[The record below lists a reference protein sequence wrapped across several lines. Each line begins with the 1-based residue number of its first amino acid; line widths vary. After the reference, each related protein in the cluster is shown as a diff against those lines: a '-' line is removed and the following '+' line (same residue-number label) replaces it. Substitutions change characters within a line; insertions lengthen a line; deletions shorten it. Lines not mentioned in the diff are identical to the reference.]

1 MSFIP
6 AQAATGLRA
15 SANRPWPA
23 EMVVK
28 VPAFP
33 GMATAPEGYDA
44 AMCIVWIPRRG
55 FARPDSLLW
64 PVMLVLSMGGCALV
78 EDTAQDLLASRTHA
92 TAVAGGR
99 LLEGQVVYNQSR
111 AGTLHLHS
119 LDAPVLDCFGD
130 LRLTSTSG
138 GVASMTCSDG
148 QTAVVPFQ
156 LLGALRAAGRGAMG
170 EAVFSLTY
178 GLPPEMAAPY
188 LGVAIEQIARPSP

>member
-1 MSFIP
+1 M
-6 AQAATGLRA
+6 
-15 SANRPWPA
+15 
-23 EMVVK
+23 K
-28 VPAFP
+28 VPVGSISGFVRQCVLLAAFF
-33 GMATAPEGYDA
+33 A
-44 AMCIVWIPRRG
+44 ALG
-55 FARPDSLLW
+55 LGA
-64 PVMLVLSMGGCALV
+64 CALV
-78 EDTAQDLLASRTHA
+78 EDTAQDLLASRTRA

-99 LLEGQVVYNQSR
+99 LLQGQAVYNQSR

-119 LDAPVLDCFGD
+119 LDAPGLDCFGD

-156 LLGALRAAGRGAMG
+156 LLGALRAVGRGSMG

-188 LGVAIEQIARPSP
+188 LGVAVEQLARPSP

>member
-1 MSFIP
+1 MHDRADLSDNARSAEQGRKARPLP
-6 AQAATGLRA
+6 A
-15 SANRPWPA
+15 
-23 EMVVK
+23 
-28 VPAFP
+28 
-33 GMATAPEGYDA
+33 MA
-44 AMCIVWIPRRG
+44 
-55 FARPDSLLW
+55 ARPDRYDAVMRFLSTPGSARQRTAWCALL
-64 PVMLVLSMGGCALV
+64 VAVGLGGCAFV
-78 EDTAQDLLASRTHA
+78 EDKAQDLLASRTSA

-111 AGTLHLHS
+111 AGTLRLHS

-138 GVASMTCSDG
+138 GVASMSCSDG
-148 QTAVVPFQ
+148 QMAVVPFQ

-188 LGVAIEQIARPSP
+188 LGVAIEQLARPSP

>member
-1 MSFIP
+1 MRVPVGSNSGFVRQCGLLL
-6 AQAATGLRA
+6 AVSAAL
-15 SANRPWPA
+15 
-23 EMVVK
+23 
-28 VPAFP
+28 
-33 GMATAPEGYDA
+33 
-44 AMCIVWIPRRG
+44 
-55 FARPDSLLW
+55 SL
-64 PVMLVLSMGGCALV
+64 GACALV
-78 EDTAQDLLASRTHA
+78 EDTAQDLLASRTLA

-99 LLEGQVVYNQSR
+99 LLQGQVVYNQSR

-156 LLGALRAAGRGAMG
+156 LLGALRAAGRGPMG

-188 LGVAIEQIARPSP
+188 LGVSIDQLARPSP